1 MQPPPPSR
9 DDEVTKNMDAD
20 TQQGTAAIRRRRLSL
35 FVRIGVALL
44 LIIVILNWVEFD
56 ATVKAIGN
64 IDLHYLLVI
73 VALAFFDRYLMAY
86 KWALLL
92 RARGIAI
99 SNIEAFRICLLA
111 GFVGTFLPTTVGA
124 DVVKLARTTLATGKL
139 ERVTASIL
147 MERVIGMLALTTL
160 AIGGLAFLLVAGEY
174 QFLALFYLM
183 WAGLAALLIATF
195 VSLRD
200 DITQWLNVRFWRFK
214 KYKVVRIILD
224 SHSAYVQFG
233 NHKRLLVWFFVL
245 SLLEHGILSLVN
257 FFGALALGLP
267 VTFVY
272 FLAIIPILGWGRILP
287 ISIGGIGVTEGLYIL
302 LFALAGLSGE
312 ASFAL
317 ALLMRALFLI
327 ILAPGAVVLLADFI
341 NMRRMRE
348 SGGK

>member
-9 DDEVTKNMDAD
+9 DDEVTKNLDAD

-35 FVRIGVALL
+35 FVRVGVALL
-44 LIIVILNWVEFD
+44 LIIVILNWVEFE

-64 IDLHYLLVI
+64 IDLHYVLVI

-124 DVVKLARTTLATGKL
+124 DLVKLVRTTLATGKL

-147 MERVIGMLALTTL
+147 MERVIGLLALTTV
-160 AIGGLAFLLVAGEY
+160 AIGGLALLLVAGEY

-183 WAGLAALLIATF
+183 WAVLAALVLAMSL
-195 VSLRD
+195 SLRD
-200 DITQWLNVRFWRFK
+200 DLSHWLNARLLRFK
-214 KYKVVRIILD
+214 KYRFVRVILD
-224 SHSAYVQFG
+224 SHSVYVQFG
-233 NHKRLLVWFFVL
+233 NDKTLLVLFFVL
-245 SLLEHGILSLVN
+245 SLLEHGILSLIN
-257 FFGALALGLP
+257 FFGALALDLP

-272 FLAIIPILGWGRILP
+272 FLAIIPIIGWARILP

-302 LFALAGLSGE
+302 LFALAGLTGE

-317 ALLMRALFLI
+317 ALLMRASGLI
-327 ILAPGAVVLLADFI
+327 VLLPGAFLLLADSM
-341 NMRRMRE
+341 NMRRIRE
-348 SGGK
+348 SSGK